1 MAGRT
6 EIERLELGRLER
18 LDLRSFWG
26 EQLPDLTPWFLQNI
40 DLLGE
45 TLGIDITPLERE
57 VNVDTGAFNVLG
69 ADALGRPIVIDNRM
83 EATDHSQLGQL
94 IVEASGLEAAVV
106 IWVAPHFRDE
116 FRRGLEWLNERT
128 DQQVDFFGVEIGLVR
143 IGRSL
148 PAPVLDVVVQPRN
161 WRRAGRRRG
170 PLPMRSPKAGRAA
183 EPAPAAPE
191 VDDTSPRRGRHESSA
206 PEPPATRYEP
216 APSPRPPRYE
226 RPPEPPPEPPPA
238 ARYDPAPE
246 PPPSR
251 YEPAPEP
258 PSSRYDPAPEPPPA
272 ARYDPAPAAE
282 PPPAAH
288 YEPAPEPPP
297 SRYDPAPPPEPPP
310 AARYDPAPEPRPARY
325 DPVPPPEP
333 PAIAEAFAPAARAPQ
348 EPVPEPPAAP
358 PPMASEKAGGLQPV
372 ELRYR
377 FFEAMF
383 DSVAIRRPGFRI
395 PKFGYENWVG
405 FSAGPFGFY
414 DVAFT
419 ANGAVRAGI
428 YLDMQERTSTK
439 RLFDDLF
446 AERLAVETA
455 VGRILSWERLD
466 DRRASRIVDY
476 REVRDLG
483 SREERRVVA
492 DWAAETVVKLMEA
505 LDDRLRSTAAVLLS
519 RVQGG
524 V

>member
-40 DLLGE
+40 DLLSE

-57 VNVDTGAFNVLG
+57 LNVDTGAFNVLG
-69 ADALGRPIVIDNRM
+69 SDALGRPIVIDNRL

-161 WRRAGRRRG
+161 WRKTGRRRM
-170 PLPMRSPKAGRAA
+170 PLPMKPPRTGPVA
-183 EPAPAAPE
+183 EPAPPPVVPEADAP
-191 VDDTSPRRGRHESSA
+191 SPRRGRHESSA
-206 PEPPATRYEP
+206 SEPPPARY
-216 APSPRPPRYE
+216 
-226 RPPEPPPEPPPA
+226 EPPPEPAP
-238 ARYDPAPE
+238 ARYERSP
-246 PPPSR
+246 
-251 YEPAPEP
+251 EPAP
-258 PSSRYDPAPEPPPA
+258 
-272 ARYDPAPAAE
+272 ARFE
-282 PPPAAH
+282 
-288 YEPAPEPPP
+288 
-297 SRYDPAPPPEPPP
+297 PPPEP
-310 AARYDPAPEPRPARY
+310 RTLYE
-325 DPVPPPEP
+325 PPPEP
-333 PAIAEAFAPAARAPQ
+333 AVVPEAFAPAAPAPPPQ
-348 EPVPEPPAAP
+348 PPAAPPPAAP

-372 ELRYR
+372 ELRHR

-405 FSAGPFGFY
+405 FAAGPFGFY

-476 REVRDLG
+476 REIRDLS
-483 SREERRVVA
+483 SRDERRVVA

>member
-40 DLLGE
+40 DLLSE

-69 ADALGRPIVIDNRM
+69 SDALGRPIVIANRL

-116 FRRGLEWLNERT
+116 FRRGLDWLNERT

-170 PLPMRSPKAGRAA
+170 PLPMRSPTTRPAT
-183 EPAPAAPE
+183 EPAPPPVAHEA
-191 VDDTSPRRGRHESSA
+191 DASSPPRGRHESSIL
-206 PEPPATRYEP
+206 EPPAARYEP
-216 APSPRPPRYE
+216 APEPPPARY
-226 RPPEPPPEPPPA
+226 EPPPEPPPA
-238 ARYDPAPE
+238 RH
-246 PPPSR
+246 
-251 YEPAPEP
+251 EPAPEP
-258 PSSRYDPAPEPPPA
+258 SP
-272 ARYDPAPAAE
+272 ARYE
-282 PPPAAH
+282 
-288 YEPAPEPPP
+288 
-297 SRYDPAPPPEPPP
+297 PPPEPPP
-310 AARYDPAPEPRPARY
+310 ARYE
-325 DPVPPPEP
+325 PPPEP
-333 PAIAEAFAPAARAPQ
+333 PPARY
-348 EPVPEPPAAP
+348 EPPPEPPPARYEPPPPPAP

-372 ELRYR
+372 ELRHR

-405 FSAGPFGFY
+405 FAAGPFGFY

-476 REVRDLG
+476 REVRDLA
-483 SREERRVVA
+483 SREERRMVA

>member
-40 DLLGE
+40 DLLSE

-57 VNVDTGAFNVLG
+57 INVDTGAFNVLG
-69 ADALGRPIVIDNRM
+69 ADALGRPIVIDNRL

-94 IVEASGLEAAVV
+94 IVEASGLETAVV

-161 WRRAGRRRG
+161 WRKTGRRRN
-170 PLPMRSPKAGRAA
+170 PLPKKAPRRASA
-183 EPAPAAPE
+183 AAAAPAVAPE
-191 VDDTSPRRGRHESSA
+191 ADAPPVPRGRHESPT
-206 PEPPATRYEP
+206 PEPPSAPRYEP
-216 APSPRPPRYE
+216 APEPEAPPAGRYE
-226 RPPEPPPEPPPA
+226 PEPEREPEPPPA
-238 ARYDPAPE
+238 ARYQPPPEPAPPPTVRYQPAPE
-246 PPPSR
+246 PEPEPPPPGR
-251 YEPAPEP
+251 YEPE
-258 PSSRYDPAPEPPPA
+258 PEPPPA
-272 ARYDPAPAAE
+272 ARY
-282 PPPAAH
+282 
-288 YEPAPEPPP
+288 EPASDPEPPLAA
-297 SRYDPAPPPEPPP
+297 RYQPAPDAELPPVPRYAPAPP
-310 AARYDPAPEPRPARY
+310 
-325 DPVPPPEP
+325 
-333 PAIAEAFAPAARAPQ
+333 APQ
-348 EPVPEPPAAP
+348 PQPPAP
-358 PPMASEKAGGLQPV
+358 PPMASEQAGGLQPV
-372 ELRYR
+372 ELRHR

-405 FSAGPFGFY
+405 FAAGPFGFY

-476 REVRDLG
+476 REIRDLD

>member
-40 DLLGE
+40 DLLSE

-57 VNVDTGAFNVLG
+57 INVDTGAFNVLG
-69 ADALGRPIVIDNRM
+69 SDALGRPIVIDNRL

-170 PLPMRSPKAGRAA
+170 PLPMRSPRTGPTA
-183 EPAPAAPE
+183 EPPPAVPEADAPP
-191 VDDTSPRRGRHESSA
+191 PPRGRHESA
-206 PEPPATRYEP
+206 
-216 APSPRPPRYE
+216 
-226 RPPEPPPEPPPA
+226 PEPPPA
-238 ARYDPAPE
+238 PPPAPAPEPPPARDERAPEPPPARYDPAPE
-246 PPPSR
+246 PPPAR
-251 YEPAPEP
+251 YDRGPAPAPEP
-258 PSSRYDPAPEPPPA
+258 PGA
-272 ARYDPAPAAE
+272 AAAFAPAPAAG
-282 PPPAAH
+282 PPP
-288 YEPAPEPPP
+288 EPA
-297 SRYDPAPPPEPPP
+297 PAPPPG
-310 AARYDPAPEPRPARY
+310 
-325 DPVPPPEP
+325 
-333 PAIAEAFAPAARAPQ
+333 
-348 EPVPEPPAAP
+348 P

-372 ELRYR
+372 ELRHR

-405 FSAGPFGFY
+405 FAAGPFGFY

-439 RLFDDLF
+439 GLFDDLF
-446 AERLAVETA
+446 AERLAIETA

-476 REVRDLG
+476 REIRDLD
-483 SREERRVVA
+483 SRDERRVVA

>member
-40 DLLGE
+40 DLLSE

-69 ADALGRPIVIDNRM
+69 ADALGRPIVIDNRL

-94 IVEASGLEAAVV
+94 IVQASGLEAAVV
-106 IWVAPHFRDE
+106 IWVAPHFREE
-116 FRRGLEWLNERT
+116 FRRGLDWLNERT

-161 WRRAGRRRG
+161 WRRSGRRRG
-170 PLPMRSPKAGRAA
+170 PLPMRSPKAGGVA
-183 EPAPAAPE
+183 EPAPPAEAAPL
-191 VDDTSPRRGRHESSA
+191 PRGRHESSVA
-206 PEPPATRYEP
+206 
-216 APSPRPPRYE
+216 
-226 RPPEPPPEPPPA
+226 
-238 ARYDPAPE
+238 
-246 PPPSR
+246 R

-258 PSSRYDPAPEPPPA
+258 PAARYEPAPEPPPA
-272 ARYDPAPAAE
+272 ARYE
-282 PPPAAH
+282 PPA
-288 YEPAPEPPP
+288 
-297 SRYDPAPPPEPPP
+297 PEPPP
-310 AARYDPAPEPRPARY
+310 AARYEPAPEPRY
-325 DPVPPPEP
+325 EPVPEP
-333 PAIAEAFAPAARAPQ
+333 PPAARYEPPAPEPPPAAEAFAPAPAGGVAHEPAPG
-348 EPVPEPPAAP
+348 PPPAP
-358 PPMASEKAGGLQPV
+358 PPMASEKAGGLQPI
-372 ELRYR
+372 ELRHR

-405 FSAGPFGFY
+405 FAAGPFGFY

-476 REVRDLG
+476 REVRDLA

>member
-1 MAGRT
+1 
-6 EIERLELGRLER
+6 
-18 LDLRSFWG
+18 
-26 EQLPDLTPWFLQNI
+26 
-40 DLLGE
+40 
-45 TLGIDITPLERE
+45 
-57 VNVDTGAFNVLG
+57 
-69 ADALGRPIVIDNRM
+69 
-83 EATDHSQLGQL
+83 
-94 IVEASGLEAAVV
+94 
-106 IWVAPHFRDE
+106 
-116 FRRGLEWLNERT
+116 
-128 DQQVDFFGVEIGLVR
+128 VEIGLVR

-161 WRRAGRRRG
+161 WRRSGRRRG
-170 PLPMRSPKAGRAA
+170 PLPMRSPR
-183 EPAPAAPE
+183 PAPAAEPPA
-191 VDDTSPRRGRHESSA
+191 VPDAAPSRRGRHESSVPEPPPARYGRA
-206 PEPPATRYEP
+206 PEPPPARYDP
-216 APSPRPPRYE
+216 APAPE
-226 RPPEPPPEPPPA
+226 PPEPPEPPPA
-238 ARYDPAPE
+238 RYDPVTEPPPPARYDPAPE
-246 PPPSR
+246 PPPP
-251 YEPAPEP
+251 PA
-258 PSSRYDPAPEPPPA
+258 RYDPLPEPPPA
-272 ARYDPAPAAE
+272 AGYDP
-282 PPPAAH
+282 
-288 YEPAPEPPP
+288 
-297 SRYDPAPPPEPPP
+297 DPEPPP
-310 AARYDPAPEPRPARY
+310 ATLYDP
-325 DPVPPPEP
+325 PPPEP
-333 PAIAEAFAPAARAPQ
+333 PAVAEAFAPA
-348 EPVPEPPAAP
+348 PAAGAPHEPAPGP
-358 PPMASEKAGGLQPV
+358 PPMASEKAGGLQPA

-377 FFEAMF
+377 FFESMF
-383 DSVAIRRPGFRI
+383 DSVAIRRAGFRI

>member
-40 DLLGE
+40 DLLSE

-57 VNVDTGAFNVLG
+57 INVDTGAFNVLG
-69 ADALGRPIVIDNRM
+69 SDALGRPIVIANRLQ
-83 EATDHSQLGQL
+83 ATDHSQLGQL

-161 WRRAGRRRG
+161 WRKSGRRRTA
-170 PLPMRSPKAGRAA
+170 LPMKPPMTGPVG
-183 EPAPAAPE
+183 EPALPPVVPEADAP
-191 VDDTSPRRGRHESSA
+191 SPLRGRHESPA
-206 PEPPATRYEP
+206 YEPPPARFEPVPEPSPVRFEP
-216 APSPRPPRYE
+216 V
-226 RPPEPPPEPPPA
+226 PEPPPA
-238 ARYDPAPE
+238 ARYE
-246 PPPSR
+246 PPP
-251 YEPAPEP
+251 EPAVVPEAFAP
-258 PSSRYDPAPEPPPA
+258 LPPAPPPQPPPA
-272 ARYDPAPAAE
+272 A
-282 PPPAAH
+282 PP
-288 YEPAPEPPP
+288 
-297 SRYDPAPPPEPPP
+297 
-310 AARYDPAPEPRPARY
+310 
-325 DPVPPPEP
+325 
-333 PAIAEAFAPAARAPQ
+333 
-348 EPVPEPPAAP
+348 AP

-372 ELRYR
+372 ELRHR

-405 FSAGPFGFY
+405 FAAGPFGFY

-476 REVRDLG
+476 REIRDLG
-483 SREERRVVA
+483 SRDERRVVA

>member
-1 MAGRT
+1 MAART
-6 EIERLELGRLER
+6 EIERVELGRLER

-40 DLLGE
+40 DLLSE
-45 TLGIDITPLERE
+45 TLGIDITPVQRDL
-57 VNVDTGAFNVLG
+57 NLDTGAFNVLG
-69 ADALGRPIVIDNRM
+69 TDSLGRPIVIDNRL

-106 IWVAPHFRDE
+106 IWVAPHFREE

-161 WRRAGRRRG
+161 WRKAGRRRVPMTPPAAG
-170 PLPMRSPKAGRAA
+170 PAA
-183 EPAPAAPE
+183 KRVPPPPVHAEEPALPLQ
-191 VDDTSPRRGRHESSA
+191 GRHESPSSQ
-206 PEPPATRYEP
+206 PEPTPPPYEP
-216 APSPRPPRYE
+216 PPDPPPARYE
-226 RPPEPPPEPPPA
+226 RPAEPPPARYEPPPPEPPPA
-238 ARYDPAPE
+238 
-246 PPPSR
+246 
-251 YEPAPEP
+251 
-258 PSSRYDPAPEPPPA
+258 
-272 ARYDPAPAAE
+272 
-282 PPPAAH
+282 
-288 YEPAPEPPP
+288 
-297 SRYDPAPPPEPPP
+297 PPEPPP
-310 AARYDPAPEPRPARY
+310 ARPRYEPPPPPRYEPPAEPPQSLYEPPPPSPARY
-325 DPVPPPEP
+325 DPP
-333 PAIAEAFAPAARAPQ
+333 PAPPAPAA
-348 EPVPEPPAAP
+348 PEPFAQSAPAAPPPPPSPAEP
-358 PPMASEKAGGLQPV
+358 PPMASEKDGGLQPV
-372 ELRYR
+372 ELRHR

-383 DSVAIRRPGFRI
+383 DSVAIRRPGFRV

-405 FSAGPFGFY
+405 FAAGPFGFY

-439 RLFDDLF
+439 RLFDDLY

-476 REVRDLG
+476 REIRDLG

-505 LDDRLRSTAAVLLS
+505 LDDRLRSTAQVLLS

>member
-1 MAGRT
+1 
-6 EIERLELGRLER
+6 
-18 LDLRSFWG
+18 
-26 EQLPDLTPWFLQNI
+26 
-40 DLLGE
+40 
-45 TLGIDITPLERE
+45 
-57 VNVDTGAFNVLG
+57 
-69 ADALGRPIVIDNRM
+69 
-83 EATDHSQLGQL
+83 
-94 IVEASGLEAAVV
+94 VV

-161 WRRAGRRRG
+161 WRKAGRRRN
-170 PLPMRSPKAGRAA
+170 PLPKKAPRRAA
-183 EPAPAAPE
+183 AAGTAPAPEADASPAP
-191 VDDTSPRRGRHESSA
+191 RGRHESFV
-206 PEPPATRYEP
+206 PEPPPAPRYEP
-216 APSPRPPRYE
+216 APAPPPAARYE
-226 RPPEPPPEPPPA
+226 PEPEREPEPPPA
-238 ARYDPAPE
+238 ARYQPAPE
-246 PPPSR
+246 PEPEAPPAGR
-251 YEPAPEP
+251 YEPEPE
-258 PSSRYDPAPEPPPA
+258 APPA
-272 ARYDPAPAAE
+272 ARY
-282 PPPAAH
+282 
-288 YEPAPEPPP
+288 EPASDPEPPLAAGYQP
-297 SRYDPAPPPEPPP
+297 APDVDLPPVPRYAPAPPAPPPQPP
-310 AARYDPAPEPRPARY
+310 
-325 DPVPPPEP
+325 
-333 PAIAEAFAPAARAPQ
+333 
-348 EPVPEPPAAP
+348 AP

-372 ELRYR
+372 ELRHR

-405 FSAGPFGFY
+405 FAAGPFGFY

-476 REVRDLG
+476 REIRDLD

>member
-40 DLLGE
+40 DLLSE

-57 VNVDTGAFNVLG
+57 TNVDTGTFNVLG
-69 ADALGRPIVIDNRM
+69 ADALGRPIVIDNRL

-116 FRRGLEWLNERT
+116 FRRGLDWLNERT

-161 WRRAGRRRG
+161 WRKAGRRRN
-170 PLPMRSPKAGRAA
+170 PLPNKAPRR
-183 EPAPAAPE
+183 APAAGTAPAVAPE
-191 VDDTSPRRGRHESSA
+191 PDAPPVPRGRHESPPS
-206 PEPPATRYEP
+206 EPPPAPRYEP
-216 APSPRPPRYE
+216 APA
-226 RPPEPPPEPPPA
+226 PPPA
-238 ARYDPAPE
+238 ARYEPE
-246 PPPSR
+246 P
-251 YEPAPEP
+251 EPEREPE
-258 PSSRYDPAPEPPPA
+258 REAAPPPA
-272 ARYDPAPAAE
+272 ARYESE
-282 PPPAAH
+282 PEPEAPPAAR
-288 YEPAPEPPP
+288 YESAPDPEPPLAPRYQPAPEPPAAN
-297 SRYDPAPPPEPPP
+297 RYDPELPPVPRYAPAPP
-310 AARYDPAPEPRPARY
+310 
-325 DPVPPPEP
+325 
-333 PAIAEAFAPAARAPQ
+333 APQ
-348 EPVPEPPAAP
+348 PQPPAAP
-358 PPMASEKAGGLQPV
+358 PPMASEEAGGLQPV
-372 ELRYR
+372 ELRHR

-383 DSVAIRRPGFRI
+383 DSVAMRRPGFRI

-405 FSAGPFGFY
+405 FAAGPFGFY

-476 REVRDLG
+476 REIRDLG
-483 SREERRVVA
+483 SREERWVVA
-492 DWAAETVVKLMEA
+492 EWAAETVVKLMEA

>member
-40 DLLGE
+40 DLLSE

-57 VNVDTGAFNVLG
+57 INVDTGAFNVLG
-69 ADALGRPIVIDNRM
+69 SDALGRPIVIDNRL

-170 PLPMRSPKAGRAA
+170 PLPMRSPRTGPTA
-183 EPAPAAPE
+183 EPPPAVPEADAPPP
-191 VDDTSPRRGRHESSA
+191 SRGRHESA
-206 PEPPATRYEP
+206 PEPPPARYDP
-216 APSPRPPRYE
+216 APAPAPEPPPVRYE
-226 RPPEPPPEPPPA
+226 RAPEPPPARYERAPEPPPARHEPPPEPPPA
-238 ARYDPAPE
+238 ARYDPAP
-246 PPPSR
+246 
-251 YEPAPEP
+251 APEP
-258 PSSRYDPAPEPPPA
+258 PGA
-272 ARYDPAPAAE
+272 AAAFAPAPAAG
-282 PPPAAH
+282 PPP
-288 YEPAPEPPP
+288 EPA
-297 SRYDPAPPPEPPP
+297 PAPPPG
-310 AARYDPAPEPRPARY
+310 
-325 DPVPPPEP
+325 
-333 PAIAEAFAPAARAPQ
+333 
-348 EPVPEPPAAP
+348 P

-372 ELRYR
+372 ELRHR

-405 FSAGPFGFY
+405 FAAGPFGFY

-446 AERLAVETA
+446 AERLAIETA

-476 REVRDLG
+476 REIRDLD
-483 SREERRVVA
+483 SLEERRVVA